1 MPTTKSG
8 PSAVG
13 PEGRYRFSPT
23 DVERTLHHLGL
34 LWQLHTDG
42 MARAVLA
49 KAAVAPVGAEMTVAL
64 ARVLGPDRAGGG
76 GDLRELGRRAAETS
90 ARWDPVTRAQVLD
103 ATWLRLLEVAER
115 LEAAGGHRSQQGEV
129 VQLARSG
136 GGVPKA
142 AVEELGVG
150 WDGASGDRQANRKH
164 HGRPWQALC
173 LWSADVIDTLQ
184 AEGHPVTAGGAGENV
199 TVRGLD
205 WAAVRPGVRLRLGSA
220 ECVVS
225 AWAEPC
231 SNIADCFV
239 GRDFRRIDA
248 ARGPVARVYATVTLP
263 GSVAVGDPILAGP
276 QP

>member
-1 MPTTKSG
+1 MTTI
-8 PSAVG
+8 AVG
-13 PEGRYRFSPT
+13 PDGRYRFSPT

-42 MARAVLA
+42 VARGVLA
-49 KAAVAPVGAEMTVAL
+49 KAGVHPIGAEMTIAL

-76 GDLRELGRRAAETS
+76 GDLHELGRRAADAAANWNPTTQAE
-90 ARWDPVTRAQVLD
+90 VLD

-115 LEAAGGHRSQQGEV
+115 LEAAGAHRAQRGEV
-129 VQLARSG
+129 AQLARSG

-142 AVEELGVG
+142 PVAELGISWG
-150 WDGASGDRQANRKH
+150 GAEGDRQANRTF

-173 LWSADVIDTLQ
+173 LWSADVIDALR
-184 AEGHPVTAGGAGENV
+184 AEGHPVTPGGAGENV

-231 SNIADCFV
+231 RNIAACFV
-239 GRDFRRIDA
+239 DRNFRRIDISQ
-248 ARGPVARVYATVTLP
+248 GPVARVYAAVTRP
-263 GSVAVGDPILAGP
+263 GAVAAGDEIVAGP
-276 QP
+276 A

>member
-1 MPTTKSG
+1 MI
-8 PSAVG
+8 AVG
-13 PEGRYRFSPT
+13 PDGRYRFSPT

-34 LWQLHTDG
+34 LWRLHTDALPRG
-42 MARAVLA
+42 VAA
-49 KAAVAPVGAEMTVAL
+49 KAGVNAIGADMTIAL
-64 ARVLGPDRAGGG
+64 ARVLGPDRAADG
-76 GDLRELGRRAAETS
+76 GDLHELGRRAAEAS
-90 ARWDPVTRAQVLD
+90 ASWNPATQADVLG

-115 LEAAGGHRSQQGEV
+115 LEAAGAHQAQRGEV

-142 AVEELGVG
+142 AVPELAIG
-150 WDGASGDRQANRKH
+150 WGGADGDRQAHRQH

-173 LWSADVIDTLQ
+173 LWSADVIDALR

-205 WAAVRPGVRLRLGSA
+205 WSAVRPGVRLRVGSA

-231 SNIADCFV
+231 KNIADCFV

-248 ARGPVARVYATVTLP
+248 AKGPVARAYATVTRP
-263 GSVAVGDPILAGP
+263 GSVAVGDDILAGRP
-276 QP
+276 

>member
-1 MPTTKSG
+1 MI
-8 PSAVG
+8 AVG

-34 LWQLHTDG
+34 LWRLHTDG

-49 KAAVAPVGAEMTVAL
+49 RAGVSAVGAEMTVAL
-64 ARVLGPDRAGGG
+64 ARVVGPDRAGGG
-76 GDLRELGRRAAETS
+76 DLQELGRRAAEAS
-90 ARWDPVTRAQVLD
+90 GRWDAATRAEVLD
-103 ATWLRLLEVAER
+103 ATWLRLPEVAER
-115 LEAAGGHRSQQGEV
+115 LEAAGGHQAQQGEV

-142 AVEELGVG
+142 AVAELVIG
-150 WDGASGDRQANRKH
+150 WDGASGDRQSNRKH

-173 LWSADVIDTLQ
+173 LWSADVIDGLQ

-205 WAAVRPGVRLRLGSA
+205 WAAVRPGVRLALGSA

-225 AWAEPC
+225 AWADPC
-231 SNIADCFV
+231 SNIAGCFV

-248 ARGPVARVYATVTLP
+248 ARGPVARVYATVTRP
-263 GSVAVGDPILAGP
+263 GTVSVGDPILAGP
-276 QP
+276 HP